1 MYLTENPLF
10 KSLFNTLIP
19 RVILKVSNPEFDI
32 LNCNETFLA
41 LGTKVKEDVIGKSL
55 FEVSGS
61 EGINE
66 EDITVIKDAFQEA
79 ILTNQALNTKPFKG
93 NILSDISIR
102 SESWFKLE
110 ILPVCE
116 TDEIPSL
123 LFLSIIDCT
132 AEVSKEQ
139 LFSDALQRE
148 IALTEQLADTKII
161 LAKTNLDFIST
172 AEELTV
178 LQANLKEMTL
188 HLETNISEH
197 LKELNET
204 ESSLRSLVM
213 NAHYPL
219 MILRGRSWVIEIA
232 NQPLVN
238 LWDKTIEHVTG
249 ARLMDIL
256 PEIEDQ
262 PFPKFLRQ
270 VYDSGVGYGQE
281 EQIFHYESPTGPAT
295 KYVSFYYDP
304 LLDNDNEV
312 CGIIVSADDI
322 TEKVKAR
329 ELLIESYQQQQA
341 LTEEFSA
348 VNEELAVTVEEL
360 SSSNEELMVSRKNLE
375 SKHIELALSET
386 RFSAIF
392 KQAPIGI
399 CLIRASDLVVQE
411 VNDGYLEL
419 VGKTREEMEHRTIW
433 EAVSEVEES
442 YAPVMMQVIN
452 TGIAFI
458 AKEHKLL
465 LLRKGVL
472 EPLFIDFVYEPVFSA
487 LGEVHSIMVLGI
499 DVTDKVMARHK
510 IEDVEERIRL
520 AVEAAEIGTF
530 DYQYENDELIASER
544 SIEIFDITVPLTRTA
559 FLSKIHPEDFHL
571 TEKAHASAV
580 STGKIFYEVRL
591 IHSDDS
597 IHWVRVQA
605 NVYFEVGQK
614 PGRIL
619 GTIID
624 ITDYKMLQQQKDDF
638 ISIASHELKTPIT
651 SLKASLQLLQR
662 MKSNPTSPVFP
673 KLVEQSNRSMNKI
686 SDLVDDLLNV
696 SRMSNEQV
704 TLTKTVFTISSML
717 NNCCSHVRMNGK
729 HELVFQGDEALKV
742 FADEHRIDQVVV
754 NLVNNA
760 VKYAPDSKEIF
771 LIAEKLGDMAKITIK
786 DTGPGIPTEK
796 LQHLF
801 DRYYRAEATGFNVS
815 GLGLGL
821 YICKEIIAR
830 HDGEIGVESE
840 PGKGSSFWFTLPL

>member
-1 MYLTENPLF
+1 MYLTENPFF
-10 KSLFNTLIP
+10 KTLFNTLVP
-19 RVILKVSNPEFDI
+19 RIILQASNTNFTI
-32 LNCNETFLA
+32 LDCNDAYLA
-41 LGTKVKEDVIGKSL
+41 LRTEVKEDVVGKSL
-55 FEVSGS
+55 LAIFGS
-61 EGINE
+61 EGTNNE
-66 EDITVIKDAFQEA
+66 DLTNITDAFQQA
-79 ILTNQALNTKPFKG
+79 ILTNQLLTTKPFKSTLG
-93 NILSDISIR
+93 SDLRIEKEI
-102 SESWFKLE
+102 WLKME
-110 ILPVCE
+110 ILPVSA
-116 TDEIPSL
+116 TDETSSFI
-123 LFLSIIDCT
+123 FLSLIDCT
-132 AEVSKEQ
+132 AEVLKEK
-139 LFSDALQRE
+139 LFANALQRE
-148 IALTEQLADTKII
+148 VALMEQLADTKKI
-161 LAKTNLDFIST
+161 LVATDLEFIATAK
-172 AEELTV
+172 ELTV
-178 LQANLKEMTL
+178 AQANLKEMTL

-219 MILRGRSWVIEIA
+219 MILRGRSWIIEIA

-249 ARLMDIL
+249 QRLMDIL

-360 SSSNEELMVSRKNLE
+360 SSSNEELIESRMNLE
-375 SKHIELALSET
+375 SKHQELTLSET

-419 VGKTREEMEHRTIW
+419 VGKTRQEMEHRTIW
-433 EAVSEVEES
+433 EAVSEAAES

-452 TGIAFI
+452 TGVSFS
-458 AKEHKLL
+458 AKDHSLILIRQGIPEQLY
-465 LLRKGVL
+465 
-472 EPLFIDFVYEPVFSA
+472 IDFVYEPVFSA
-487 LGEVHSIMVLGI
+487 QGEVHSIMVLGI

-544 SIEIFDITVPLTRTA
+544 SIEIFDITVPITRAA
-559 FLSKIHPEDFHL
+559 FLSKIHPEDLHL
-571 TEKAHASAV
+571 TENAHVEAT

-591 IHSDDS
+591 LHSNDT

-624 ITDYKMLQQQKDDF
+624 ITDYKLLQQQKDDF

-662 MKSNPTSPVFP
+662 MKNNPTSPVFP
-673 KLVEQSNRSMNKI
+673 KLVEQSSKSMNKI

-704 TLTKTVFTISSML
+704 TLTKSVFTISNML
-717 NNCCSHVRMNGK
+717 NDCCSHVRMNGK
-729 HELVFQGDEALKV
+729 HELIFQGDHTLEV

-771 LIAEKLGDMAKITIK
+771 LIAENLGDMAKITIR
-786 DTGPGIPTEK
+786 DTGPGIATEK

-821 YICKEIIAR
+821 YICKEIISR
-830 HDGEIGVESE
+830 HGGEIGVESE